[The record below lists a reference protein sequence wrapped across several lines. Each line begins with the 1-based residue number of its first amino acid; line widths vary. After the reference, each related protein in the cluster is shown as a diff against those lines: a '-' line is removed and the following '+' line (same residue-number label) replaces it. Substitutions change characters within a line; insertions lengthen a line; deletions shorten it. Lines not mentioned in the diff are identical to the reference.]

1 MIRYNRD
8 DDDDPDMDD
17 IEMSDD
23 SSEKVSFSRKKTE
36 TVTEVLGFKSDDDD
50 DEDDETQEVS
60 MDNDEDIPNT
70 RAWGKKKKTYYST
83 DYVDTD
89 YATLNEKDEK
99 RAKIEEEEAK
109 IIQKRI
115 AKELDDVDFS
125 LNTITDEQT
134 ESKENISHVIKVD
147 ISKFSN
153 RQKFE
158 LMEKESPEFLVL
170 LQDIK
175 GNCKNLT
182 KTIQNENK
190 TNYFFSEQLAEIKS
204 TLNPYLKSMKANNY
218 SNNAA
223 FQFIKKKYQTA
234 LHYCVNIIFYLTLKS
249 KRLFFNSHPVI
260 KRLAQYRQLLNQ
272 MNTIQEQVLQNA
284 KKLLELS
291 ENEKSLKIED
301 GFVTSHVN
309 RKQLEHLKSN
319 DDLSEEE
326 EGSDKEITE
335 PLEDKIEN
343 STERRLITYQIAKN
357 KGLTPHRSKEQ
368 RNPRVKHR
376 NKYRKAMIRR
386 KGAVSINKF
395 TKTFFK
401 NSHSHFETVK

>member
-109 IIQKRI
+109 IIQKRM

-175 GNCKNLT
+175 
-182 KTIQNENK
+182 
-190 TNYFFSEQLAEIKS
+190 EQLAEIKS
-204 TLNPYLKSMKANNY
+204 TLNPYLKSMKAKNY

-223 FQFIKKKYQTA
+223 FQFIQKKYQTA

-272 MNTIQEQVLQNA
+272 MNTIQEQVLQKA

-335 PLEDKIEN
+335 PLEDNIEN

-386 KGAVSINKF
+386 KGAVREVRRELKRYGGEMSGIKTGVKKSISLK
-395 TKTFFK
+395 
-401 NSHSHFETVK
+401 